1 MLAKKQLL
9 LTELMLPFDDFIP
22 DNPKYLLSLVWL
34 ELIDD
39 NIDAFVSVVNNTYKQ
54 SFEQQYSGFSTIG
67 GYLNDWSQI
76 REMNESLMSMYPFV
90 HLVLALTVS
99 APQGEQVGLSQM
111 FSVDNDHTKYR

>member
-1 MLAKKQLL
+1 M
-9 LTELMLPFDDFIP
+9 PFEDLIP
-22 DNPKYLLSLVWL
+22 DDPKHLLSLDWS
-34 ELIDD
+34 ELINDNINAFIFVDD
-39 NIDAFVSVVNNTYKQ
+39 NAYRQ